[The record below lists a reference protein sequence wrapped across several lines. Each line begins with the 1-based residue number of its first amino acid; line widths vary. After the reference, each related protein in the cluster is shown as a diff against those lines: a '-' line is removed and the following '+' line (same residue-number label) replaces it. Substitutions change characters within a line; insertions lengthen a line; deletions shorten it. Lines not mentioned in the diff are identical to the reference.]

1 MHLENSIPSILN
13 SEILLPCL
21 SPKTVRMGEQLDAL
35 GGGNVRIG
43 KLGLFVRVRPAA
55 LGGDDCMHVVGKG
68 ADGKADVLRL
78 R

>member
-1 MHLENSIPSILN
+1 MHQENGIPSILN
-13 SEILLPCL
+13 SEIVLPCL

-43 KLGLFVRVRPAA
+43 KLELFVRVRSAA
-55 LGGDDCMHVVGKG
+55 VGGDECMHDVGKG